1 MPVISMRPNRLA
13 TLALSGAALILLCLW
28 AWGAGYRC
36 NPTPSL
42 PVGLY
47 RLAAG
52 TPQRGEPV
60 AICLSGPFADLAA
73 ERGYLKPGPV
83 LPGCGLCSNAW
94 PGCPV
99 I

>member
-52 TPQRGEPV
+52 TPSLWRSVCPGRLPIWRRNV
-60 AICLSGPFADLAA
+60 ATSNLV
-73 ERGYLKPGPV
+73 PV

>member
-47 RLAAG
+47 RLSVRAVCRSGGGTWLPQTWFLSFRAA
-52 TPQRGEPV
+52 
-60 AICLSGPFADLAA
+60 AFAQTLGRAA
-73 ERGYLKPGPV
+73 R
-83 LPGCGLCSNAW
+83 
-94 PGCPV
+94 
-99 I
+99 

>member
-47 RLAAG
+47 RLAAATRRACGDLSVRAVCRSGGG
-52 TPQRGEPV
+52 TWLPQTWF
-60 AICLSGPFADLAA
+60 LSFRAAAFAQTLGRAA
-73 ERGYLKPGPV
+73 R
-83 LPGCGLCSNAW
+83 
-94 PGCPV
+94 
-99 I
+99 

>member
-42 PVGLY
+42 PQTWFLSF
-47 RLAAG
+47 RAA
-52 TPQRGEPV
+52 
-60 AICLSGPFADLAA
+60 AFAQTLGRAA
-73 ERGYLKPGPV
+73 R
-83 LPGCGLCSNAW
+83 
-94 PGCPV
+94 
-99 I
+99 

>member
-52 TPQRGEPV
+52 TPQRG
-60 AICLSGPFADLAA
+60 
-73 ERGYLKPGPV
+73 
-83 LPGCGLCSNAW
+83 
-94 PGCPV
+94 
-99 I
+99 

>member
-42 PVGLY
+42 PVGGGTWLPQTWFLSF
-47 RLAAG
+47 RAA
-52 TPQRGEPV
+52 
-60 AICLSGPFADLAA
+60 AFAQTLGRAA
-73 ERGYLKPGPV
+73 R
-83 LPGCGLCSNAW
+83 
-94 PGCPV
+94 
-99 I
+99 